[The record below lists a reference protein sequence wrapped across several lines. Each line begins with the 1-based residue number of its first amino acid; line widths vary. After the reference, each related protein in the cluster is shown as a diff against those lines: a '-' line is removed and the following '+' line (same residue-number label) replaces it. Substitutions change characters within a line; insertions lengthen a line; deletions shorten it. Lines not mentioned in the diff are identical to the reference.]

1 MQDSATL
8 GVVIAFT
15 AGILSFLSPC
25 VLPLVPSYVTFVTG
39 LSLEDLS
46 RARRVA
52 LVHSL
57 LFVCGFTAIFV
68 ALGAGATALGVLL
81 AAYRE
86 WISRIGGVLLVVF
99 GLIGVAWGTVI
110 PALVTNLLVVPL
122 YTLRVLEMRPRD
134 YLVNGY
140 VRPML
145 CALPVAVM
153 AYGFSTAGEV
163 SWSRFAAE
171 AAAMCG
177 VVAIMSYFL
186 CLYAEQRAAV
196 EEVVARLVD
205 AQDDLV
211 LAFGPRV
218 QVLALGQSGLEPGGD
233 QRRHDHEDDQQHQ
246 HDVDHW
252 RHVDVRLNGGRA
264 G

>member
-1 MQDSATL
+1 MEDSATL

-86 WISRIGGVLLVVF
+86 WISRVGGVLLVIF
-99 GLIGVAWGTVI
+99 GLILLEVI
-110 PALVTNLLVVPL
+110 RVPALARDRRIYFANKPIGYLGSVLV
-122 YTLRVLEMRPRD
+122 
-134 YLVNGY
+134 G
-140 VRPML
+140 
-145 CALPVAVM
+145 
-153 AYGFSTAGEV
+153 
-163 SWSRFAAE
+163 
-171 AAAMCG
+171 
-177 VVAIMSYFL
+177 I
-186 CLYAEQRAAV
+186 
-196 EEVVARLVD
+196 
-205 AQDDLV
+205 
-211 LAFGPRV
+211 AFGAGWTPCIGP
-218 QVLALGQSGLEPGGD
+218 VLGGILSLASATASVGRGVGLLLAYSAGLAIPFLLAALAIERFILVFVRMRSALAWVSRISGALLIVVGVLLASGWFTMLASFL
-233 QRRHDHEDDQQHQ
+233 QRLTPAALQG
-246 HDVDHW
+246 
-252 RHVDVRLNGGRA
+252 RL
-264 G
+264 

>member
-81 AAYRE
+81 GAWRE
-86 WISRIGGVLLVVF
+86 WISRVGGILLIVF
-99 GLIGVAWGTVI
+99 GLILLEVI
-110 PALVTNLLVVPL
+110 RVPALA
-122 YTLRVLEMRPRD
+122 RD
-134 YLVNGY
+134 RRIYFANKPIGTK
-140 VRPML
+140 
-145 CALPVAVM
+145 AV
-153 AYGFSTAGEV
+153 
-163 SWSRFAAE
+163 
-171 AAAMCG
+171 
-177 VVAIMSYFL
+177 
-186 CLYAEQRAAV
+186 
-196 EEVVARLVD
+196 
-205 AQDDLV
+205 
-211 LAFGPRV
+211 
-218 QVLALGQSGLEPGGD
+218 SGL
-233 QRRHDHEDDQQHQ
+233 
-246 HDVDHW
+246 
-252 RHVDVRLNGGRA
+252 
-264 G
+264 

>member
-81 AAYRE
+81 GAWRE
-86 WISRIGGVLLVVF
+86 WISRVGGILLIVF
-99 GLIGVAWGTVI
+99 GLILLEVI
-110 PALVTNLLVVPL
+110 RVPALARDRRIYFANKPIGYLGSVLVGIAFGAGWTPCIGPVLGGILSLASATASVGRGVGLLLAYSAGLAIPFL
-122 YTLRVLEMRPRD
+122 LA
-134 YLVNGY
+134 
-140 VRPML
+140 
-145 CALPVAVM
+145 ALAI
-153 AYGFSTAGEV
+153 E
-163 SWSRFAAE
+163 RF
-171 AAAMCG
+171 
-177 VVAIMSYFL
+177 V
-186 CLYAEQRAAV
+186 
-196 EEVVARLVD
+196 
-205 AQDDLV
+205 LV
-211 LAFGPRV
+211 LVKMRSALAWVSRISGALLIVVGILLASGWFTLLAAFLQRLTPA
-218 QVLALGQSGLEPGGD
+218 ALLG
-233 QRRHDHEDDQQHQ
+233 
-246 HDVDHW
+246 
-252 RHVDVRLNGGRA
+252 RL
-264 G
+264 